1 VCFASYQS
9 LQFAKD
15 MRYFWPIYPAIAVLI
30 GWFFT
35 TRVHKIRPLIVGI
48 GIMILLIWPI
58 AYVHIYTIPT
68 TRVSATDW
76 IYAHIPRG
84 ATIAWESWDDP
95 LPFPQNSLSPN
106 IYHTPQLPVFDPDS
120 PAKWDKIMAVLSQA
134 DYLILS
140 SNRGYGAM
148 GRVRARYPQTYRY
161 YQLLVDGSLGF
172 KPVAQ
177 FTSRYP
183 LVYQTAR
190 LFLRIPRP
198 AAYDVSGKRTHYYG

>member
-1 VCFASYQS
+1 
-9 LQFAKD
+9 
-15 MRYFWPIYPAIAVLI
+15 
-30 GWFFT
+30 
-35 TRVHKIRPLIVGI
+35 
-48 GIMILLIWPI
+48 MILLIWPI

-177 FTSRYP
+177 FTSRPMLPIPGIRWCIKPPGFSYGFLAQP
-183 LVYQTAR
+183 LTTCQENGLTIMDDGSDESFTVYDHPKVIILQKNAAVNYSA
-190 LFLRIPRP
+190 FLN
-198 AAYDVSGKRTHYYG
+198 K